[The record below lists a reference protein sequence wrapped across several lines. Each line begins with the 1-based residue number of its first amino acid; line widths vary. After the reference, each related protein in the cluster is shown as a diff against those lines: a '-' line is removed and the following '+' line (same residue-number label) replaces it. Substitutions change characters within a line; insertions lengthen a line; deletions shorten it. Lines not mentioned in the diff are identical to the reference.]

1 MPETSSVRHVL
12 ITGASRGIGAG
23 IARAFASRD
32 YAVTLNFG
40 SNREAAEEVA
50 EAVRA
55 VGGRAAAI
63 QADVADIASHAS
75 LLAEACEQFGP
86 VGVLVNNAG
95 VGEHRDVSDNTLE
108 DFDRTFAVNVR
119 AAFALTEAVLPAMR
133 QQRSGRLIFL
143 SSMAAVN
150 GGVVSTPYAASKAA
164 LLGMMRHYAANLVQF
179 GITANA
185 IAPALV
191 ESDMVAGLP
200 LPPVEQMP
208 LGRLGRAS
216 EVGDVARLLAEC
228 EYLNGQTIHLNAG
241 RFMT

>member
-1 MPETSSVRHVL
+1 MPELSAFRHVM

-23 IARAFASRD
+23 IARAFASQG
-32 YAVTLNFG
+32 YAVTLNFR
-40 SNREAAEEVA
+40 SNRRAAEEVA
-50 EAVRA
+50 EAVRVA
-55 VGGRAAAI
+55 GGRAAI
-63 QADVADIASHAS
+63 FQADVADFASHAS
-75 LLAEACEQFGP
+75 LIAHARDQFGP

-95 VGEHRDVSDNTLE
+95 IGEHRKVSDNTLE

-119 AAFALTEAVLPAMR
+119 AAFALAEAVIPAMR
-133 QQRSGRLIFL
+133 EQRFGRLIFL

-150 GGVVSTPYAASKAA
+150 GGIVSTPYAASKAA
-164 LLGMMRHYAANLVQF
+164 VLGMMRHYAANLLPF

-200 LPPVEQMP
+200 IPPVEQMP

-216 EVGDVARLLAEC
+216 EVGDVAKLLAEC